1 MFSALAVRLSMCLV
15 GPQMRGA
22 SLDVCG
28 CFPTGRHYPGIADIL
43 ALTLDRVEGLWQ
55 AFPAQGPWLDLPWAV
70 IDFETTGFDENVDRV
85 VEVGVVCFRGGVVTA
100 RLNHLIQPG
109 MAIPESAIAVHGIT
123 DAMVADAPRFEQI
136 AEELRTALVGHLPV
150 AYNALFDRKFMHTE
164 MRRAGVVSDLPPALD
179 PGVTWLDPLV
189 WVRELMADEKSKRLG
204 DICER
209 LGIPLNDAH
218 RAWADAEATGLVLA
232 ALTERM
238 PRSYGELIRIQDQY
252 AARQEAEL
260 ADWRRRRS

>member
-1 MFSALAVRLSMCLV
+1 
-15 GPQMRGA
+15 MRGA
-22 SLDVCG
+22 TFDVCG

-55 AFPAQGPWLDLPWAV
+55 GFAAQGPWQDLPWAV
-70 IDFETTGFDENVDRV
+70 IDFETTGFDDAADRV
-85 VEVGVVCFRGGVVTA
+85 VEVGVVCFRGGAVTA

-109 MAIPESAIAVHGIT
+109 MPIPESAIAVHGIT
-123 DAMVADAPRFEQI
+123 DAMVAEAPRFEQI
-136 AEELRTALVGHLPV
+136 AEELRAALVGHLPV
-150 AYNALFDRKFMHTE
+150 AYNAQFDRKFMHTE
-164 MRRAGVVSDLPPALD
+164 MRRAGVASDLPPALD

-189 WVRELMADEKSKRLG
+189 WVRELMAEEKSKRLG

-232 ALTERM
+232 ALAERM
-238 PRSYGELIRIQDQY
+238 PKSYGELIRIQDQY
-252 AARQEAEL
+252 AAQQEAEL